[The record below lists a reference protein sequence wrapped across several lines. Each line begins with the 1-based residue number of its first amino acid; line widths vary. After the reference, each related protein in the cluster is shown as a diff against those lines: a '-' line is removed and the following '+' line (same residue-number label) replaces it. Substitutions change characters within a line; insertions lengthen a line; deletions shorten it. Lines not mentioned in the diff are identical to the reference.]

1 MWTDSHCHINDKA
14 FDEDRDEVLNR
25 MAEAD
30 VRKAMIVSLN
40 KPELEKARTI
50 RKQGIDFLLS
60 VGVFPEDSYVFSE
73 EEKKAVYDEFAKP
86 DIAAV
91 GEIGLDYYWD
101 KEHKE
106 IQQEVFKTQLAMAK
120 DLKKPVIIHSRDAA
134 EDTYKILKES
144 GVTGVMHCYS
154 GSHEMALEYVKL
166 GFYISLAGVVTFK
179 NAREPLEV
187 ARAVP
192 LDRLLIETDCPYLTP
207 VPYRGKRNEP
217 SYVVHT
223 GIFLAEKLGI
233 PVEDFLRITEENYL
247 RLFTRESYNKD

>member
-1 MWTDSHCHINDKA
+1 MWIDSHCHINDKA
-14 FDEDRDEVLNR
+14 FDEDRDEVLDR
-25 MAEAD
+25 MVKAD

-207 VPYRGKRNEP
+207 VPYRGKRN
-217 SYVVHT
+217 
-223 GIFLAEKLGI
+223 
-233 PVEDFLRITEENYL
+233 
-247 RLFTRESYNKD
+247 

>member
-1 MWTDSHCHINDKA
+1 MWIDSHCHINDKT
-14 FDEDRDEVLNR
+14 FDEDRDEVLDR
-25 MAEAD
+25 MVKAD

-106 IQQEVFKTQLAMAK
+106 IQQESSKRSSPWPKT
-120 DLKKPVIIHSRDAA
+120 
-134 EDTYKILKES
+134 
-144 GVTGVMHCYS
+144 
-154 GSHEMALEYVKL
+154 
-166 GFYISLAGVVTFK
+166 
-179 NAREPLEV
+179 
-187 ARAVP
+187 
-192 LDRLLIETDCPYLTP
+192 
-207 VPYRGKRNEP
+207 
-217 SYVVHT
+217 
-223 GIFLAEKLGI
+223 
-233 PVEDFLRITEENYL
+233 
-247 RLFTRESYNKD
+247 

>member
-1 MWTDSHCHINDKA
+1 MWIDSHCHINDKA
-14 FDEDRDEVLNR
+14 FDEDLDEVLER
-25 MAEAD
+25 MVKAD

-60 VGVFPEDSYVFSE
+60 AGVFPEDSYVFSK
-73 EEKKAVYDEFAKP
+73 EEKKAVYDEFSKP

-179 NAREPLEV
+179 NAKEPLEV
-187 ARAVP
+187 AKAVP

-223 GIFLAEKLGI
+223 GTFLAEKLGI
-233 PVEDFLRITEENYL
+233 PVEDFQRITEEKYL